1 METNMNEKRGTFPAD
16 RPIEALTQEHTM
28 VRDLANAYLSS
39 DKADIKRELTP
50 QITSLVEMHSR
61 MEETVFYPAVRNIDS
76 TMISHFEEEHHKVDD
91 LLQTLKGAS
100 PDDPQCDQ
108 TMRQMLDMVLRHIQ
122 EEETQFFPKLE
133 RANLDMTDI
142 GLQMQAFE
150 ANLVHAAAQS
160 SEQRA
165 R

>member
-1 METNMNEKRGTFPAD
+1 METNMNEKRAAFPAD
-16 RPIEALTQEHTM
+16 RPVEALTQEHNM

-39 DKADIKRELTP
+39 DKADIRRELAP

-61 MEETVFYPAVRNIDS
+61 MEETVFYPAVRNVDP
-76 TMISHFEEEHHKVDD
+76 TMISHFEGEHHKVDD
-91 LLQTLKGAS
+91 LLQSLKGAS
-100 PDDPQCDQ
+100 TDDPQCDQ
-108 TMRQMLDMVLRHIQ
+108 MMRQMLDMVLRHIQ
-122 EEETQFFPKLE
+122 EEETQFFPQLE
-133 RANLDMTDI
+133 RANLDMTEI

-150 ANLVHAAAQS
+150 ANMVHAAAQA